1 MLSNRRPM
9 IEPEFAAF
17 LRAREERWELIGGEP
32 VMMAPTTQRH
42 ANIVANILA
51 TIHRQLRGT
60 RCRPTYSK
68 TGVRTGAGTIRFPD
82 LVVDCGPREDQA
94 MCATAPVLA
103 CDVLIALGYA
113 TDAPRGARL
122 LPSPVPPNVLPRWD
136 DACCVVL
143 SVAEQ
148 LCQIRLRHS
157 WSGPDDET
165 GPSSAHPETSVLLN
179 LLGLTS
185 HGVWTDAATVVLW
198 RTAPD
203 EVPPPTDEAFS
214 AQVDRAVTDIPDAIR
229 AQIHTI
235 YAEHDHQSVR
245 DYLVDWMLFEGWRWG
260 DGWLTNDSQGS
271 LLGVFHDPLAQRIR
285 EAVMARLME
294 I

>member
-1 MLSNRRPM
+1 MLT
-9 IEPEFAAF
+9 
-17 LRAREERWELIGGEP
+17 ERQAVAVATYLVTKGPGASSGYLDHGCETAWE
-32 VMMAPTTQRH
+32 M
-42 ANIVANILA
+42 
-51 TIHRQLRGT
+51 
-60 RCRPTYSK
+60 
-68 TGVRTGAGTIRFPD
+68 
-82 LVVDCGPREDQA
+82 
-94 MCATAPVLA
+94 A

-148 LCQIRLRHS
+148 LCRIRLRHS

-214 AQVDRAVTDIPDAIR
+214 AQVDLAVADMPDDIQDRI
-229 AQIHTI
+229 QSIHE
-235 YAEHDHQSVR
+235 EHQEPMVR
-245 DYLVDWMLFEGWRWG
+245 DHLLDWTFFGGWRWG
-260 DGWLTNDSQGS
+260 DGWVTDEDGGRPLE
-271 LLGVFHDPLAQRIR
+271 VFHDPLAQRVR
-285 EAVMARLME
+285 AALMARVME
-294 I
+294 A